1 MGPPYNITVA
11 PTAAKMKVRY
21 ALIENDEGSWE
32 ICRVVSDETIPECN
46 ILVPADGPNEKF
58 LKRLYTICKISIKK
72 SDVIS
77 RSMRGKFLARLRRQN
92 ESEWVYPQSQNK
104 RRRINQPYC

>member
-1 MGPPYNITVA
+1 
-11 PTAAKMKVRY
+11 MKVRY
-21 ALIENDEGSWE
+21 ALVENDEGSWE
-32 ICRVVSDETIPECN
+32 ICRVVSGETIPECN

-72 SDVIS
+72 SDIIN
-77 RSMRGKFLARLRRQN
+77 RNTRGKFLARLRRQN
-92 ESEWVYPQSQNK
+92 EFEQVHMDTHPRSQNK